1 MNSWISGLF
10 RGFLQILT
18 DGFDGFAGGFGSI
31 FGAVPNALGNA
42 LRALADGLAGCL
54 RGIPSAFGHSRSAF
68 ADRLS
73 RTSGTLGHG
82 FDSFTNR
89 LRALPDRFAGR
100 RRGIRGTFRHG
111 LHAFAHRLAGG
122 FGRVPCTLGHGLG
135 ALGGCFDGFAGF
147 LDGALHVLLGLVT
160 RGQTESGR
168 RNNEE
173 IRFHSSVT
181 VKNTDDRGN
190 HIFAKTPSEAQ
201 NTGARACILDTGI
214 PRWFFCTPIAAKS

>member
-1 MNSWISGLF
+1 MNSWISGLL

-18 DGFDGFAGGFGSI
+18 DGFDGFAGGFGGI

-42 LRALADGLAGCL
+42 LRALAEGLARRLG
-54 RGIPSAFGHSRSAF
+54 GIPSTSGNSRSAF

-73 RTSGTLGHG
+73 RPSGTLGHRL
-82 FDSFTNR
+82 DSFTHG
-89 LRALPDRFAGR
+89 LSALPNRFAGS
-100 RRGIRGTFRHG
+100 RRGIGGTFRRG

-122 FGRVPCTLGHGLG
+122 FRRVPCTLGHGLG
-135 ALGGCFDGFAGF
+135 ALGGCFDSFAGF
-147 LDGALHVLLGLVT
+147 LDSALHVLLGLVT

-168 RNNEE
+168 RDNDEV
-173 IRFHSSVT
+173 RFHSTVT
-181 VKNTDDRGN
+181 VKNGNDRGN

-214 PRWFFCTPIAAKS
+214 PRWFFCTSIAAKS